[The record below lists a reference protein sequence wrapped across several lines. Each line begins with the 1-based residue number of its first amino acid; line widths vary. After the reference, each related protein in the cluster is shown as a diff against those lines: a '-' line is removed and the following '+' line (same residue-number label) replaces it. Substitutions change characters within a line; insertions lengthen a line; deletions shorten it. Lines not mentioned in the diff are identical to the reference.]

1 MALELITSGWLTA
14 PSYFIGGVALPL
26 VGNDSI
32 VKKRVFGVL
41 FVWSD
46 GKNINYNIV

>member
-32 VKKRVFGVL
+32 VKKRFRL
-41 FVWSD
+41 FV
-46 GKNINYNIV
+46 ICLE